1 MAQTSEQL
9 NELINDFK
17 ALTLTMSA
25 AAGSGHVGGA
35 LSGAE
40 SLVTVWFEKFNV
52 DIDNQDRDR
61 FFLGPMHFTPGIYA
75 LLVKKGYYDWEET
88 VG

>member
-1 MAQTSEQL
+1 MAKTLEQL
-9 NELINDFK
+9 QELVNDFK

-40 SLVTVWFEKFNV
+40 SMVTVWF
-52 DIDNQDRDR
+52 D
-61 FFLGPMHFTPGIYA
+61 
-75 LLVKKGYYDWEET
+75 
-88 VG
+88 

>member
-1 MAQTSEQL
+1 MAKTLEQL
-9 NELINDFK
+9 QELVNDFK

-40 SLVTVWFEKFNV
+40 SMVTVWFDKFNL
-52 DIDNQDRDR
+52 DIEDQNRDR
-61 FFLGPMHFTPGIYA
+61 FYLGPMHFTPGIYS
-75 LLVKKGYYDWEET
+75 LLFK
-88 VG
+88 